1 MNYSFVCDDSTDGDR
16 MISCLDLAGE
26 EGKWVSFGFGG
37 AALALLF
44 AALFA
49 RTYFEF

>member
-1 MNYSFVCDDSTDGDR
+1 MNFTCDDTTGDDR
-16 MISCLDLAGE
+16 IFSCQDFQGE

-49 RTYFEF
+49 RTYCEF